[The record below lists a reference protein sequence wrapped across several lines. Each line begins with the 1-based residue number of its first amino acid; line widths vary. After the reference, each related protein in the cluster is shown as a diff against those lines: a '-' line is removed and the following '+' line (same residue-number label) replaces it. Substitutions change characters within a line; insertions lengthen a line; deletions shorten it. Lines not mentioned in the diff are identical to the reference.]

1 MTIASAE
8 SAAPY
13 KSALPNPPGRGLS
26 VVIPTYNGFH
36 LLQESLD
43 SVIAGVNG
51 YREETGAE
59 AEIIVVDDGSE
70 DGTAER
76 LPDAFPGVRVKRRSV
91 NGGFARA
98 CNSGFAEARFPLVA
112 LLNNDV
118 RVHRDYFI
126 FHALHFSDPRVFAVT
141 AKVFEWDR
149 PIFTT
154 GGRYASFRRGF
165 WSVYYNYDRLPG
177 KGQSWV
183 ESRRLL
189 SFYAIGGFATFDREK
204 LLELGGFLEL
214 LSPFH
219 WEDVDLSY
227 RGWKRGWEIRY
238 EPRSLA
244 YHRTS
249 ATINRFYRSRYV
261 ESVSFRN
268 RLLFHWINLHNRL
281 YLTEH
286 LFWLALLFLSRF
298 AALDFGFY
306 RSLFGALRRLP
317 EALRLRKAEKSSAR
331 RSDGEVAG
339 ILKNFYRL
347 APIEVY
353 LSKRDVM
360 KRHSE
365 SGLGRAANQ
374 SIRS

>member
-1 MTIASAE
+1 MTIDSAA
-8 SAAPY
+8 SAAPE
-13 KSALPNPPGRGLS
+13 KASLPTPPGRGLS
-26 VVIPTYNGFH
+26 VVIPTFNGFR
-36 LLQESLD
+36 LLEETLE

-51 YREETGAE
+51 YRKETGAE
-59 AEIIVVDDGSE
+59 AEIIVVDDGST
-70 DGTAER
+70 DGTEER
-76 LPDAFPGVRVKRRSV
+76 LPERFPEVRVKKREV

-98 CNSGFAEARFPLVA
+98 CNSGIAEARFPLLA

-118 RVHRDYFI
+118 RIHRDYFI
-126 FHALHFSDPRVFAVT
+126 FHALHFNDPRVFAVT

-183 ESRRLL
+183 ESKRLL

-204 LLELGGFLEL
+204 LTVLGGFLEL

-249 ATINRFYRSRYV
+249 ATIDRFYRSRFV

-268 RLLFHWINLHNRL
+268 RLLFHWINLHNRR

-286 LFWLALLFLSRF
+286 LFWLTLLFLSRF
-298 AALDFGFY
+298 AILDFGFY

-317 EALRLRKAEKSSAR
+317 EALRLRKVERKSAR
-331 RSDGEVAG
+331 RSDREIAE
-339 ILKNFYRL
+339 ILKSFYRL

-360 KRHSE
+360 NRHSE
-365 SGLGRAANQ
+365 SGLGQAANQ